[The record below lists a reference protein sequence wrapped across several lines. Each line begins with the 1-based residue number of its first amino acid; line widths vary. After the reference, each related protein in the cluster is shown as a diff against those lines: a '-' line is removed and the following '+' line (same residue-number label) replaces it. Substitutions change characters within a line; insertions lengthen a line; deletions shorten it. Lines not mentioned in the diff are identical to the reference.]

1 MPTSF
6 DTEFLAAALA
16 GYQWKRAEIDARMA
30 RSRKD
35 RRPSP
40 GSAVKP
46 VAAPAKKKRR
56 LSPEG
61 RARIIARHQEA
72 LGRRPEGQSRGREIG
87 AGYNPA
93 DSRNGGEISKTLALS
108 ALLIFAATYLV
119 LAIGRLPGFR
129 VDRTGAAI
137 IGASLMVAANVLT
150 VERGLCTPSITTPS
164 SSCSA

>member
-1 MPTSF
+1 MPTSS

-30 RSRKD
+30 DLRK
-35 RRPSP
+35 RIAAHSP

-56 LSPEG
+56 LSSRRTRPD
-61 RARIIARHQEA
+61 RRRHQEA
-72 LGRRPEGQSRGREIG
+72 LGRRPEGQGRGREVG

-93 DSRNGGEISKTLALS
+93 DSRNGGVRFRKRMALS

-129 VDRTGAAI
+129 VARA
-137 IGASLMVAANVLT
+137 
-150 VERGLCTPSITTPS
+150 EPS
-164 SSCSA
+164 